1 MQVAKHKVVAFDY
14 TLQDEDG
21 ETIDTSQGSDPLS
34 YLHGADNIVPGLE
47 RELEGKVIGDQ
58 FKVAVQPEDG
68 YGTRRDELRQVVAIE
83 NFSEVDDLQVG
94 MQFRMPT
101 DDEDFVVITVVEIT
115 DDKVT
120 VDGNHALAGVVLHF
134 DVTIRDIR
142 EASEEEIE
150 HGHVHGPD
158 GHTH

>member
-1 MQVAKHKVVAFDY
+1 MQVAHHTVVAIDY

-21 ETIDTSQGSDPLS
+21 ETIDSSQGSTPLS

-47 RELEGKVIGDQ
+47 RELEGKVVGDQ
-58 FKVAVQPEDG
+58 IQVAVQPEDG
-68 YGTRRDELRQVVAIE
+68 YGTRREELRQVVAKS
-83 NFSEVDDLQVG
+83 NFSEVPDLQIG
-94 MQFRMPT
+94 MQFRVPT
-101 DDEDFVVITVVEIT
+101 NDENFMVITVVEIN
-115 DDKVT
+115 DDDVV

-142 EASEEEIE
+142 EASAEEIE

-158 GHTH
+158 GPAH